1 MLNIVCYVM
10 LFIHAMIYA
19 SLAMINIFSDVSV
32 LMLYAFIFYVVTIF
46 ILILSLNKSNKF
58 KRLSAFLLI
67 VSHAFMYLCFD
78 PINGSAYLLYAIYW
92 FVIFLRLQKQEL
104 ILFKKYQ
111 WLYKLWPILTIG
123 LMAILSQSIMSAA
136 VLLGFETIPVII
148 KAKNLLDN

>member
-32 LMLYAFIFYVVTIF
+32 LMSYAFIFYVVTIF

-67 VSHAFMYLCFD
+67 VSHAFMYACFD
-78 PINGSAYLLYAIYW
+78 PINGLAYLLFAIYW

-123 LMAILSQSIMSAA
+123 LMVILSQSIMSAV
-136 VLLGFETIPVII
+136 VLFGFETTTSVII
-148 KAKNLLDN
+148 AESY